1 MRVEA
6 IVCTMKIV
14 DTMSN
19 QAKANHPKR
28 RFYSA
33 ELKAEVVQQC
43 TQGGASVARVALH
56 HGINANIVHRW
67 LREDENAALTA
78 RTQSFIPV
86 TFDTPGAAA
95 LANDGASGST
105 RDIRVEVRRGSSAIT
120 VNWPLAGAASC
131 GAWLREWLG

>member
-1 MRVEA
+1 
-6 IVCTMKIV
+6 MKIV

-19 QAKANHPKR
+19 QAQGNQPRR

-43 TQGGASVARVALH
+43 RQSGASVARVALH

-67 LREDENAALTA
+67 MREDENAALTA

-86 TFDTPGAAA
+86 TFDKPGAGA
-95 LANDGASGST
+95 LANDGACGSSS
-105 RDIRVEVRRGSSAIT
+105 DIRVEVRRGSSAIT

-131 GAWLREWLG
+131 RAWLREWLG

>member
-1 MRVEA
+1 ME
-6 IVCTMKIV
+6 IV

-19 QAKANHPKR
+19 QAKANQPKR

-33 ELKAEVVQQC
+33 ELKADVVQQC
-43 TQGGASVARVALH
+43 NQGGASVARVALH

-67 LREDENAALTA
+67 LREDENAALMA

-86 TFDTPGAAA
+86 TFDNPIATAPV
-95 LANDGASGST
+95 NDSASAGASN
-105 RDIRVEVRRGSSAIT
+105 IRVEVRRGSSAIT